1 MIIFL
6 LNTYCGEIFNLLAFY
21 IKYIYY
27 ICAVIK

>member
-21 IKYIYY
+21 IKYIYLY
-27 ICAVIK
+27 HFGL